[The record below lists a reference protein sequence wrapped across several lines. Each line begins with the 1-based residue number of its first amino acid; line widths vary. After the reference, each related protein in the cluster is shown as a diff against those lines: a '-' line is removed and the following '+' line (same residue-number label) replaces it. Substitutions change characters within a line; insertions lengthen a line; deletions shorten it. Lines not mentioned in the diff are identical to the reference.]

1 MQRITEKMLQARID
15 YLNQITGN
23 PATPYTRAPG
33 ERMKANIGN
42 YHLSSAYGG
51 VNLNQ
56 MHNDGGGVTCPLGS
70 YHRPKGELMR
80 ELDAFIAGF
89 ELARK

>member
-15 YLNQITGN
+15 YLNKITGN
-23 PATPYTRAPG
+23 PATPYTDR
-33 ERMKANIGN
+33 KANIGN